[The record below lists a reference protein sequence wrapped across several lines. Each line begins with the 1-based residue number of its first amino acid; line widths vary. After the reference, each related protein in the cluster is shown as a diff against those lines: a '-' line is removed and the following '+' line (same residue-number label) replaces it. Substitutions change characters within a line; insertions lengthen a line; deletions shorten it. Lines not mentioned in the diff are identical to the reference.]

1 MQNTLYEML
10 GWMYHKLVSRLP
22 GEIST
27 SEMQMIPLLR
37 QKEEVLKSL
46 LIRVKEE
53 SK

>member
-10 GWMYHKLVSRLP
+10 GWMHHKLVSRVP

-27 SEMQMIPLLR
+27 SEMQMIPLR
-37 QKEEVLKSL
+37 QKEELLKSL
-46 LIRVKEE
+46 FIRVKEE